1 MRARRNALISVQAVP
16 SISGQD
22 YLGSDKKAGGS
33 GEWVLPG
40 LISSLHHVVK
50 DLELP
55 CGPYHNEMGRG
66 TRMIPSFTANAHVNE
81 GQEPNSRK
89 HY

>member
-40 LISSLHHVVK
+40 LISSLRHVVK
-50 DLELP
+50 DLKLP
-55 CGPYHNEMGRG
+55 CGPHHNER
-66 TRMIPSFTANAHVNE
+66 AE
-81 GQEPNSRK
+81 EPE
-89 HY
+89 

>member
-1 MRARRNALISVQAVP
+1 MRARRNALISVQAAP

-33 GEWVLPG
+33 SEWVLPG

-50 DLELP
+50 DLELH
-55 CGPYHNEMGRG
+55 HNER
-66 TRMIPSFTANAHVNE
+66 AE
-81 GQEPNSRK
+81 EPEWFRLSPRT
-89 HY
+89 HR